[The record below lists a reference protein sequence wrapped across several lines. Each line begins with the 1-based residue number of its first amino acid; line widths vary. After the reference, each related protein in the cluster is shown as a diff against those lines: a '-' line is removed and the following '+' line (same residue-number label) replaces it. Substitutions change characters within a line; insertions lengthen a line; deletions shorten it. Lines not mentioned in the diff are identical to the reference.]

1 MDREFNRLDSIVH
14 VTINRVAGEVLI
26 PSSIPNLSAFVSS
39 TVGRVGEIHYGES
52 VKCVRSPVPVANGFV
67 NAAFVLDSVVP
78 RLASIAEAVAFF
90 GETGFP
96 FVVWVPEEDDELG
109 AAAEQS
115 GGVLDHDPSPDM
127 WISEPITAQ
136 SSFEMRVASGLEEFA
151 ICARL
156 CEAAYEIDGMA
167 WLMEHHNMLEAP
179 GVTWVVAW
187 DGDEP
192 VGAGCAFL
200 EGVVGGIYYVST
212 PPTSARRG
220 VAGSVTSWLTNLI
233 LGQGAHSVVLQA
245 SAAGYPVYRRLGFET
260 RGQLT
265 RYRFESPDF

>member
-1 MDREFNRLDSIVH
+1 MDREFNRLDSIGH
-14 VTINRVAGEVLI
+14 ATINRVAGEVLI
-26 PSSIPNLSAFVSS
+26 PSSIPNLAAFVSS
-39 TVGRVGEIHYGES
+39 TVGRSGAIHRGDG
-52 VKCVRSPVPVANGFV
+52 VVCVRSPVPVANGFV
-67 NAAFVLDSVVP
+67 NAAFILDSDVS
-78 RLASIAEAVAFF
+78 RSASIAEAVAFF
-90 GETGFP
+90 GETGSP
-96 FVVWVPEEDDELG
+96 FVVWVPEEDDELT
-109 AAAEQS
+109 AAAEQA
-115 GGVLDHDPSPDM
+115 GGVLENDSAPDM
-127 WISEPITAQ
+127 WISEPITAEN
-136 SSFEMRVASGLEEFA
+136 SFETRVVSGLDEFA
-151 ICARL
+151 LCARL

-220 VAGSVTSWLTNLI
+220 VAGSVTSWLTNLM

-245 SAAGYPVYRRLGFET
+245 SAAGYPVYRRLGFDT

-265 RYRFESPDF
+265 RYRFELPDF

>member
-14 VTINRVAGEVLI
+14 ATINRVAGEVFI

-39 TVGRVGEIHYGES
+39 TVGRGGEVHYGES

-90 GETGFP
+90 GETGSP
-96 FVVWVPEEDDELG
+96 FVIWVPEEDDELG
-109 AAAEQS
+109 AAVEQS
-115 GGVLDHDPSPDM
+115 GGVVEPDM
-127 WISEPITAQ
+127 WISEPITAE
-136 SSFEMRVASGLEEFA
+136 SSFEMRVASGPEEFA
-151 ICARL
+151 LCARL
-156 CEAAYEIDGMA
+156 CETAYEIDGMA

-179 GVTWVVAW
+179 DVTWVVAW

-220 VAGSVTSWLTNLI
+220 VAGSVTSWLTNLM

-245 SAAGYPVYRRLGFET
+245 SAAGYPVYQRLGFDT